1 MKIRITFFFFIIFIA
16 TIAIPTVVGLSIKNT
31 EVSVFLNLEENEHE
45 KEKGEELNSKE
56 IKKITSYTSS
66 GFSDNDKKEECM
78 SFYTKIYIS
87 QYPKILTQPPEF
99 LI

>member
-31 EVSVFLNLEENEHE
+31 EVSVFFNLEENEHE